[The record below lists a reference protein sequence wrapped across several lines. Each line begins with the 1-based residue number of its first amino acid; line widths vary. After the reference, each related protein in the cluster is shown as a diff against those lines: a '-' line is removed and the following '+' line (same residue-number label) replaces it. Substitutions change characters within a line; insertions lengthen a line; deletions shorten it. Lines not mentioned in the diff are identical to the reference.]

1 MPLIAS
7 TKNGLTIRLTE
18 ERWQHITAGHPELLN
33 LQSEI
38 LQTIE
43 NPDKILEGNNG
54 ELLAVKLLGDNKY
67 LVTIYKEEEDDDD
80 DGFIITAYLTKRINS
95 LNKRK
100 EVWSRSP

>member
-1 MPLIAS
+1 MPLITSA
-7 TKNGLTIRLTE
+7 KNGLTIRLTE

-33 LQSEI
+33 LQSET
-38 LQTIE
+38 LQAIE

-67 LVTIYKEEEDDDD
+67 LVTIYKEAEEEDR
-80 DGFIITAYLTKRINS
+80 FIITAYLTKRINS